1 MQTDNLPSTLQYT
14 HGHVIKVSELQVCFS
29 TLQGMG
35 EEVTFHMFLKKR
47 TPNYLE
53 KEKFRVIMEEEQG
66 PVDFVSKV
74 KEYYHKFLSS
84 N

>member
-53 KEKFRVIMEEEQG
+53 KEKFRVVMR
-66 PVDFVSKV
+66 K
-74 KEYYHKFLSS
+74 KKLL
-84 N
+84 